1 MPTVIRLAMLVIM
14 MLMEMDII
22 IIRYERLTW
31 NAGILYANTSPP
43 QIFHMLLH
51 SRITV
56 HW

>member
-1 MPTVIRLAMLVIM
+1 MPTVIRLAMLVM
-14 MLMEMDII
+14 LMLMEMDII

-56 HW
+56 P